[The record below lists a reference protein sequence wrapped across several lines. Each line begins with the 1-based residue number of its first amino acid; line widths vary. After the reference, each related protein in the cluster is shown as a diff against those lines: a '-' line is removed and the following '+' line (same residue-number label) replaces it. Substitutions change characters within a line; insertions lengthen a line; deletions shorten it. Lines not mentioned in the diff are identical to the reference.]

1 MNDDTTF
8 AQLPAIPEP
17 ADLAQFDPLLIQEFV
32 DQRIDMAR
40 RWLNQAYALM
50 QADEIDT
57 KAVEIAIYSVNDNLT
72 PLEGLRPVFAGIGAG
87 IEEII
92 HQRDEAVEAY
102 EHLEEEFEERLRRE
116 VDTEVVDTV
125 AQIFA
130 RDDDAEEAEIEMW
143 ARQMYDTC
151 DEDVVEDVI
160 GTVSRKLKRAK
171 ELASDYRANGL
182 PDEEYTLEVE
192 DENDDAA
199 E

>member
-1 MNDDTTF
+1 MNDT
-8 AQLPAIPEP
+8 AISQLPAIPEP

-32 DQRIDMAR
+32 DQRIEMAR
-40 RWLNQAYALM
+40 RWLGQAYELM

-72 PLEGLRPVFAGIGAG
+72 PLEGLRPLLDGIGAG
-87 IEEII
+87 IEEIV

-102 EHLEEEFEERLRRE
+102 EQLEEEMEERIRRE
-116 VDTEVVDTV
+116 VDAEVVDV
-125 AQIFA
+125 IAQTFA
-130 RDDDAEEAEIEMW
+130 RDDDAEEAEIDLW
-143 ARQMYDTC
+143 ARQMYETC

-171 ELASDYRANGL
+171 ELASEYRANGL
-182 PDEEYTLEVE
+182 PEEDDYTLEIE
-192 DENDDAA
+192 DNDDDLA